1 MEDDVNKNLFSG
13 IYNLSHRRN
22 STKNMHCLHGKS
34 VISSIFLLCV
44 CSLVSG
50 QIRYSIPEEQELGA
64 FVGELGKDLGLSIK
78 DLPSRKFRIVSSASK
93 QYLDVNSINGI
104 LFVSARIDREQLCGQ
119 SDNCA
124 LLMEAVIE
132 NPVEQYRVEVEIL
145 DVNDNSPIFQ
155 KNEIR
160 LKISESTIP
169 GARFL
174 LEGANDPDGRNNSIR
189 TYQLTKNDHFT
200 LDVQSLGKWKLPELV
215 LQGNL
220 DREKQSAYNLLL
232 TAIDGGAPERS
243 GTARITIDIMDVNDN
258 VPVFEKSMYS
268 VNLMENVLL
277 NSLVIK
283 LNATDLDE
291 GTNGEVIYSFSSYN
305 EPRITEIFTI
315 EPETGE
321 IRTKEM
327 LDFEE
332 TDVYQIHVEARDRSM
347 QSLSTHCSVRVEIT
361 DVNDNTPELTINS
374 GAETISEDVAMGT
387 LIALIGVTDRDSNK
401 NGYIDCSVSPTLP
414 FNLESSFSNSYR
426 LVTNAKLDRE
436 TAPQHKITVT
446 CKDRGIPPLS
456 TIQTIVVNIS
466 DINDNTPRFTQPS
479 YTAYVAENNEP
490 GSYIGSVTA
499 LDLDTD
505 RNSQLFYT
513 ILESQIESVPISS
526 YLYINSNN
534 GSIYS
539 IRPFDYEQ
547 FRSFQFHVRAQDSGL
562 PSLSSD
568 VAVNVIVLDQ
578 NDNPPVVLSSPTEG
592 NTSLRVP
599 RSADPGYL
607 ITKIIAFDADSGK
620 NGKLSY
626 ELLQSSDPGLFVV
639 SYSSGEIRN
648 IRQFKDSDAT
658 AQRLVVQVK
667 DNGYPALSTTTT
679 FTLTIVEEQSEGL
692 VDVNEASD
700 DLEDTQRLSFY
711 IIISLGATSFILLI
725 VIIFLVVAICP
736 TGTNPA
742 SRRAC
747 ATKCC
752 SRRDLEYKNSAANMH
767 IVPDSHFLPSIL
779 EIQGNGSLSGTHS
792 YKIRS
797 AKEPAE
803 IIFTPFDPQLHGTIE
818 MRSKYVPAENT
829 KTRNSRSDGSLIIT
843 EILLTMQHSGKLF
856 LLREKAVPS
865 ILLLCAWKLVSGQ
878 IRYSI
883 PEELKHGTVVG
894 EIAKDLGLFLEEL
907 STRKFRIISQVP
919 SQVLNI
925 NPQNGVLFV
934 NKRIDRELICG
945 KSLNCI
951 LPLELETENP
961 VVRYR
966 AEVEIL
972 DVNDNDPK
980 FSDAEVRLEISE
992 LIMPGTRFILKAAQD
1007 PDIGTNSV
1015 QTYQITPNEHFVLD
1029 VQTLGK
1035 WKIPELV
1042 VKQSLDREKQSM
1054 HRLILTAIDGA
1065 IPGRSGTCQII
1076 ITVSDT
1082 NDNAPTFQKHL
1093 DSVNLMEDV
1102 PLGTLVIKVNATDLD
1117 EGSNSDIVYSLGSYN
1132 EERILEMFSINP
1144 KSGEI
1149 RLKGKLDF
1157 EETNMH
1163 EIHVEAKDMGAQSLS
1178 AYCIVRV
1185 HVEDVNDNAP
1195 EVILKLTSSTVSEGT
1210 PVGTQIALVTVT
1222 DRDSKRNGF
1231 TDCQVSRAA
1240 PFDLK
1245 RSLANS
1251 YELVVSDKL
1260 DREKAP
1266 EYALVVACKDDGT
1279 PPLST
1284 NRTVI
1289 VYISD
1294 INDNAPKFL
1303 QPSHAIYVSENNSPG
1318 NSIGSVTAFDPD
1330 AEQNSKISY
1339 RILEG
1344 SVQGEPMSS
1353 YVSISSD
1360 NGIIYSQRSFDY
1372 EQLKS
1377 FKIPVQ
1383 ARDAGSPSL
1392 YGNVTVNVII
1402 LDQNDNPP
1410 VISPSFTNHSKT
1422 TMPRSAQPGFL
1433 VTRVVASDADSG
1445 QNARISYE
1453 LLHATDPS
1461 LFKISHSSGEIRTI
1475 RRFKD
1480 GDATTQKL
1488 IILVK
1493 DNGHPALS
1501 ATSTINISITEQ
1513 TEQLKSESG
1522 DTTGDL
1528 QDSSDLAFYIIISL
1542 GAVTFLLL
1550 VIIIA
1555 LIIAICP
1562 VDKHPPHT
1570 SSCYTANCC
1579 CTNEL
1584 DSKVGAHKSHV
1595 NLQFLPDT
1603 KLIANVEIRGNGSLS
1618 DTYRHQV
1625 RSAPEAGKMEV
1636 IYFSP
1641 ASPTTRRSLGR
1652 NVGPYASKA
1661 NTGLQNNWTC
1671 TGEVGQLNT
1680 DWHSSEPHIVGK
1692 ISSQCLEENLT
1703 HDEIKRE
1710 FNRRHTAITSGAD
1723 MDYIKTSPDLE
1734 DGIPSWA
1741 PRYASQNVETM
1752 EPDEYQSNIYMGG
1765 SPVMLSRMQD
1775 KDVKQDRQ
1783 HSASSTKKKKK
1794 RTKRS
1799 EKRESKSTTEEPQ
1812 NE

>member
-1 MEDDVNKNLFSG
+1 MRVLAW
-13 IYNLSHRRN
+13 ICWRMM
-22 STKNMHCLHGKS
+22 STKIISQIFTIYHTEGIAQRNMFCMHGKS

-44 CSLVSG
+44 WNLVSG
-50 QIRYSIPEEQELGA
+50 QIRYSIPEELELGA

-78 DLPSRKFRIVSSASK
+78 DLQSRKFRIVSSASK

-104 LFVSARIDREQLCGQ
+104 LFVCARIDREQLCGQ
-119 SDNCA
+119 SNNCA

-155 KNEIR
+155 KSEIR
-160 LKISESTIP
+160 LKISESAIP

-174 LEGANDPDGRNNSIR
+174 LEGANDLDGRNNSIR

-215 LQGNL
+215 LQSNL
-220 DREKQSAYNLLL
+220 DREKQSVYNLLL

-243 GTARITIDIMDVNDN
+243 GTARITIDILDVNDN

-268 VNLMENVLL
+268 VSLMENVLL

-315 EPETGE
+315 EPESGE

-332 TDVYQIHVEARDRSM
+332 ADVYQIHVEARDRSV
-347 QSLSTHCSVRVEIT
+347 QSLSTHCSVRVEIA

-374 GAETISEDVAMGT
+374 GAETISEDVPTGT

-401 NGYIDCSVSPTLP
+401 NGYIDCSISPTLP
-414 FNLESSFSNSYR
+414 FDLESSFTNSYR

-513 ILESQIESVPISS
+513 ILENQIESVPVSS

-547 FRSFQFHVRAQDSGL
+547 FKRFQFHVRAQDSGV

-568 VAVNVIVLDQ
+568 VTVKVIVLDQ
-578 NDNPPVVLSSPTEG
+578 NDNPPVILSSPTEG

-607 ITKIIAFDADSGK
+607 ITKVIAFDADSGK

-626 ELLQSSDPGLFVV
+626 EILQSSDPGLFAI
-639 SYSSGEIRN
+639 SYSSGEVRN
-648 IRQFKDSDAT
+648 VRRFKDSDAT

-679 FTLTIVEEQSEGL
+679 FMLTIVEEQSEGL

-700 DLEDTQRLSFY
+700 HLEDTQRLSFY
-711 IIISLGATSFILLI
+711 IIITLGAISFILLI
-725 VIIFLVVAICP
+725 VIIVLVVAICP
-736 TGTNPA
+736 VGTNPA

-747 ATKCC
+747 TTKCC
-752 SRRDLEYKNSAANMH
+752 SRRDLEYDNSTVNMR
-767 IVPDSHFLPSIL
+767 IVPDSHFLPSFL

-792 YKIRS
+792 YKICS
-797 AKEPAE
+797 TKEPME
-803 IIFTPFDPQLHGTIE
+803 LLFTPFSQQMHGTIE
-818 MRSKYVPAENT
+818 KCSKYVPAENT
-829 KTRNSRSDGSLIIT
+829 KARNSRSDGVIKMFVVIFAGDNDVIQDDNQNCAQYCRV
-843 EILLTMQHSGKLF
+843 EYNVPMEEMARIFAVF

-865 ILLLCAWKLVSGQ
+865 ILMLCAWKLVSGQ

-951 LPLELETENP
+951 LPLELEIENP
-961 VVRYR
+961 VERYR

-972 DVNDNDPK
+972 DVNDNYPNFGDI
-980 FSDAEVRLEISE
+980 EVRLEISE

-1082 NDNAPTFQKHL
+1082 NDNAPTFHKHL

-1117 EGSNSDIVYSLGSYN
+1117 EGSNSDIVYSLDSYN

-1195 EVILKLTSSTVSEGT
+1195 EVILKSTSSTVSEGT

-1231 TDCQVSRAA
+1231 TDCQVSPAA

-1245 RSLANS
+1245 RSRANS

-1266 EYALVVACKDDGT
+1266 EYALVVACKDEGT

-1284 NRTVI
+1284 NRTMI

-1294 INDNAPKFL
+1294 INDNAPKFF

-1344 SVQGEPMSS
+1344 SVQGEPVSS

-1377 FKIPVQ
+1377 FKIPLQ

-1410 VISPSFTNHSKT
+1410 VISHSFTNHNKT

-1453 LLHATDPS
+1453 LLHATGPN
-1461 LFKISHSSGEIRTI
+1461 LFTISHSSGEIRTI
-1475 RRFKD
+1475 RRFTD

-1488 IILVK
+1488 IITVK
-1493 DNGHPALS
+1493 DNGHPALT
-1501 ATSTINISITEQ
+1501 ATSTINISVTEQ
-1513 TEQLKSESG
+1513 AEQLRPEFG
-1522 DTTGDL
+1522 DITGDL
-1528 QDSSDLAFYIIISL
+1528 QDSSDLALYIIISL

-1562 VDKHPPHT
+1562 VDKHPHRT

-1579 CTNEL
+1579 CTSEL

-1603 KLIANVEIRGNGSLS
+1603 KLITNVEIRGNGSLS
-1618 DTYRHQV
+1618 DTYRQKF
-1625 RSAPEAGKMEV
+1625 RSAPEAGTMEV

-1641 ASPTTRRSLGR
+1641 ASPTTCRSLGR
-1652 NVGPYASKA
+1652 NVGAYTSKA
-1661 NTGLQNNWTC
+1661 NTSLQNNWTC
-1671 TGEVGQLNT
+1671 TGEVSITRFSL
-1680 DWHSSEPHIVGK
+1680 I
-1692 ISSQCLEENLT
+1692 LFLT
-1703 HDEIKRE
+1703 
-1710 FNRRHTAITSGAD
+1710 
-1723 MDYIKTSPDLE
+1723 
-1734 DGIPSWA
+1734 
-1741 PRYASQNVETM
+1741 
-1752 EPDEYQSNIYMGG
+1752 
-1765 SPVMLSRMQD
+1765 
-1775 KDVKQDRQ
+1775 
-1783 HSASSTKKKKK
+1783 
-1794 RTKRS
+1794 
-1799 EKRESKSTTEEPQ
+1799 
-1812 NE
+1812 